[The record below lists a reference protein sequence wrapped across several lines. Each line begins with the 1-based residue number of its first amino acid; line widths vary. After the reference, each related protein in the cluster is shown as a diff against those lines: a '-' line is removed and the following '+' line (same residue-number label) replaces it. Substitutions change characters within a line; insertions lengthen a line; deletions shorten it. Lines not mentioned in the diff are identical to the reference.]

1 MNKWKKYVKDVQK
14 KVFVPVKLPH
24 VISSKVLRLI
34 VSSLWSVLSFFGLFS
49 GKQLNAHCG
58 VFSELGTVYL
68 NFRTLLFLVYLL
80 LFRNFTILFSKTIVS
95 VKVKCFT

>member
-34 VSSLWSVLSFFGLFS
+34 ASSLWSVLSFFGLFS

-58 VFSELGTVYL
+58 VFSELEIVYL
-68 NFRTLLFLVYLL
+68 NLRTLLFLYIYYCSESLL
-80 LFRNFTILFSKTIVS
+80 YFFRRQLRRLK
-95 VKVKCFT
+95 